1 MHILIA
7 LFTGLFIGGPT
18 GGEGNPLTP
27 FLFMAAIFAVF
38 YFLLIRPQKKK
49 ETDRKKMIDELKKGD
64 NIVTV
69 GGLYGKVVSVDEA
82 SVLAQVDEGTKVRI
96 DKSAISALR
105 S

>member
-1 MHILIA
+1 MANIL
-7 LFTGLFIGGPT
+7 LMGPPP

-27 FLFMAAIFAVF
+27 FIFMAAIFAVF

-49 ETDRKKMIDELKKGD
+49 ESERKKMIEELKKGD
-64 NIVTV
+64 NVVTV
-69 GGLYGKVVSVDEA
+69 GGLYAKVVQVDES

-105 S
+105 T

>member
-1 MHILIA
+1 MDFFLM
-7 LFTGLFIGGPT
+7 GPT
-18 GGEGNPLTP
+18 PGSEGSALTP
-27 FLFMAAIFAVF
+27 FIFMAAIFAVF

-49 ETDRKKMIDELKKGD
+49 EQERKKMIEELKKGD

-69 GGLYGKVVSVDEA
+69 GGLYGKVVQVDET

-96 DKSAISALR
+96 DKNAISSLR

>member
-1 MHILIA
+1 MDFFLMGA
-7 LFTGLFIGGPT
+7 PPGS
-18 GGEGNPLTP
+18 EGSALTP
-27 FLFMAAIFAVF
+27 FIFMAAIFAVF

-49 ETDRKKMIDELKKGD
+49 EQERKQMIEELKKGD

-69 GGLYGKVVSVDEA
+69 GGLYGKVVQVDDT

-96 DKSAISALR
+96 DKNAISSLR

>member
-1 MHILIA
+1 MGTA
-7 LFTGLFIGGPT
+7 P
-18 GGEGNPLTP
+18 GGEGSPLTP

-49 ETDRKKMIDELKKGD
+49 ETARKQMIEELKKGD

-105 S
+105 N

>member
-1 MHILIA
+1 MIHIL
-7 LFTGLFIGGPT
+7 LMGPPA
-18 GGEGNPLTP
+18 GGEGSPLTP

-49 ETDRKKMIDELKKGD
+49 ETERKSMIDALKKGD

-69 GGLYGKVVSVDEA
+69 GGLYGKVVSVDDA

-105 S
+105 T

>member
-1 MHILIA
+1 MHTLLV
-7 LFTGLFIGGPT
+7 LFVGLFIGAPAGD
-18 GGEGNPLTP
+18 GNPLTP

-49 ETDRKKMIDELKKGD
+49 ESDRKKMINELKKGD

-69 GGLYGKVVSVDEA
+69 GGLYGKVVSVDDA

-96 DKSAISALR
+96 DKTAISALR
-105 S
+105 N